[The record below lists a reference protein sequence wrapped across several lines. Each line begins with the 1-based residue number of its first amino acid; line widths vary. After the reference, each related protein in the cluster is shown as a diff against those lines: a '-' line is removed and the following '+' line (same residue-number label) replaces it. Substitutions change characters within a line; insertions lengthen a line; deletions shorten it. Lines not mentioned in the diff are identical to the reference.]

1 MDRVNFYLAGDST
14 MSNYADSRAPRM
26 GWGQVFHHYFTD
38 RVKIWNEAASGRSSK
53 TFIEEGRLDK
63 IKNSMGQNDYLFIQF
78 GHNDSKRNSERYT
91 EPFTT
96 YKANLKKFIMA
107 ALEKRAHPILITPVQ
122 RRNFTDSGKVIDKHG
137 DYPAAMRELALELN
151 VPLLDITRESTRLL
165 EKLGV
170 EASKD
175 LFMWLKPG
183 KYAYYPDGEQDNT
196 HFTEYGAYQIAGL
209 IVEEIRQ
216 LNLEITEY
224 IR

>member
-1 MDRVNFYLAGDST
+1 
-14 MSNYADSRAPRM
+14 
-26 GWGQVFHHYFTD
+26 
-38 RVKIWNEAASGRSSK
+38 
-53 TFIEEGRLDK
+53 
-63 IKNSMGQNDYLFIQF
+63 
-78 GHNDSKRNSERYT
+78 
-91 EPFTT
+91 
-96 YKANLKKFIMA
+96 MA